1 MGDFNYSVETLSDFV
16 YKKYLLRQI
25 VNESTT
31 NYNSLIDHIYT
42 NLHPESISKLGTLES
57 YYSDHKPIYIDLL

>member
-42 NLHPESISKLGTLES
+42 NLHPESISK
-57 YYSDHKPIYIDLL
+57 